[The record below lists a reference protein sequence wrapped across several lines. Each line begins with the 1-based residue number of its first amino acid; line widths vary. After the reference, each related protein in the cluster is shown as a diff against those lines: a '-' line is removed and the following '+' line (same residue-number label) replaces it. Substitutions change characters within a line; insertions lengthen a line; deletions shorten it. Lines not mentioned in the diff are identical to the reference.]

1 MLGKRQKLKY
11 EKVDD
16 REDLYEVETSVKYRS
31 FNKVCLWSSFLTS
44 LLICIYYVPSVGL
57 TFYQRWLFQVSK
69 YLCKCIT
76 ASMMAIWAFC
86 LCTCYKNSKI
96 IL

>member
-16 REDLYEVETSVKYRS
+16 REDHYEVETSVKYRS

-44 LLICIYYVPSVGL
+44 LLICVYYIPSVGL

-69 YLCKCIT
+69 YLYYID
-76 ASMMAIWAFC
+76 
-86 LCTCYKNSKI
+86 NH
-96 IL
+96 